1 MKPRKRDVR
10 PLIRRAAGTKDR
22 RRAVVALAQALGV
35 NAMTVHQWWRKEA
48 IPRWWLDRVQALA
61 SGAAHGSNTIN

>member
-1 MKPRKRDVR
+1 M
-10 PLIRRAAGTKDR
+10 
-22 RRAVVALAQALGV
+22 ALAQALGV

-61 SGAAHGSNTIN
+61 SGAAHGSHPIN